1 MNERPLTTRS
11 KSILRLDELHSNV
24 TVYDSLANS
33 RTVAVVGISPNP
45 ERPSHYVARY
55 LQEQGYK
62 IIPVNPLT
70 SEVLGERS
78 YPDLSSIPVQ
88 VDMVDIFRR
97 PEFVLPVVVEAIEI
111 GARYVWMQERIV
123 NRQAQAEAEA

>member
-1 MNERPLTTRS
+1 M
-11 KSILRLDELHSNV
+11 DA
-24 TVYDSLANS
+24 VYEALANS
-33 RTVAVVGISPNP
+33 CTVAVVGISPNP

-70 SEVLGERS
+70 SEVLGEKS
-78 YPDLSSIPVQ
+78 YPDLSSISQQ

-97 PEFVLPVVVEAIEI
+97 PELVLPVVVEAIEI
-111 GARYVWMQERIV
+111 GARYVWMQAGIV
-123 NRQAQAEAEA
+123 NRQAQAAAVGGDISEGA